1 MGDLRVKDRPVRRL
15 SKLALSRIGYAAG
28 CLAASVG
35 LGLNF
40 GPGWGL
46 TVGGVACAAS
56 CLLLVDVDDGPQ
68 RPAEGGE
75 SPW

>member
-1 MGDLRVKDRPVRRL
+1 MGDLRVRDRPAWRL
-15 SKLALSRIGYAAG
+15 SRLALSRLGYAAG
-28 CLAASVG
+28 CLTASVG

-56 CLLLVDVDDGPQ
+56 FLLLVDVDDGQDEPTG
-68 RPAEGGE
+68 GGE